1 MDSLHRL
8 QGLHADLVALANA
21 SLANVDRLW
30 AELDA
35 SLQDFRDLLEKAVPE
50 DSPPVTVADG
60 EHLTI

>member
-8 QGLHADLVALANA
+8 QGLHADLVALASA

-35 SLQDFRDLLEKAVPE
+35 SLQDFRDLLEKAVPG
-50 DSPPVTVADG
+50 DSPSVIVGDG